1 MLRAFNVQG
10 PTRFEVHEKESHPIL
25 IHVLNSFLTSPMI
38 RGKHIGCVRLAAIF
52 QKTYQSISSAG
63 DTLGARKTFG
73 IPAQFSGEA
82 KLLWLSTMCNSICD
96 ASSYC
101 CSRNPLYNTITS
113 SFNAT
118 TNFAQALVLVPPID
132 ALTMPPLRAVAH
144 PKITSSSLSAS
155 TPKSKSRD
163 ASEAFRQKRS

>member
-1 MLRAFNVQG
+1 
-10 PTRFEVHEKESHPIL
+10 
-25 IHVLNSFLTSPMI
+25 MI